1 MKQFTESGK
10 RPFSAHLV
18 PSPLWPD
25 SEIRE
30 TVLRPSALLGRK
42 GPMDHAEAMRLQA
55 AVKHVLGELR
65 QAERDS
71 FEERYFECGEC
82 ALDVHAAPFCS

>member
-1 MKQFTESGK
+1 
-10 RPFSAHLV
+10 
-18 PSPLWPD
+18 
-25 SEIRE
+25 
-30 TVLRPSALLGRK
+30 
-42 GPMDHAEAMRLQA
+42 MDHAEAMRLQA

-82 ALDVHAAPFCS
+82 ALDVQAAAAFADNARNVFSHEA